1 MARGG
6 GAPVP
11 EPPFEAPRTHPA
23 EHLPAS
29 SLLEGP
35 WRIFTSRHESMRAS
49 QEPLDN
55 SPVSSPTNAVLI
67 VPVEDP
73 ASEHSK
79 ASDPEAEA
87 VEEYALMHSSSES
100 EAETTALQVDTDTRT
115 YVCSGPWG
123 SMHVPTAESLQDYT
137 LALPK
142 LGSLAVCKL
151 RAACGAHLGPASFV
165 AVCNEPVSLCR
176 RKACLAACKPAT

>member
-1 MARGG
+1 MHLRS
-6 GAPVP
+6 PWTTRP
-11 EPPFEAPRTHPA
+11 SRPLQTQSSSCPQKIQPA
-23 EHLPAS
+23 
-29 SLLEGP
+29 
-35 WRIFTSRHESMRAS
+35 
-49 QEPLDN
+49 N
-55 SPVSSPTNAVLI
+55 
-67 VPVEDP
+67 
-73 ASEHSK
+73 SK

-142 LGSLAVCKL
+142 LGSLAVRKL

-165 AVCNEPVSLCR
+165 AVCKEPVSLCR